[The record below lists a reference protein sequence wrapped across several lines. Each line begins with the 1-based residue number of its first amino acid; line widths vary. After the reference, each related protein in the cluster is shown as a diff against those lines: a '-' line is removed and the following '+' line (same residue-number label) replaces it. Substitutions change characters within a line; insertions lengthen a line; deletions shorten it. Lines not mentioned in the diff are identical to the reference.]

1 MAQRQFDT
9 GDNLTDYV
17 IPLDQDLIWV
27 YALSK
32 DSSNFEKHFERGWF
46 QLRFNKND
54 TDSSVF
60 ISTQVVPVNDPKFE
74 IRNDGW
80 WLWIAWCLLSVI
92 MVTTRRYMSFAWLTG
107 TLIHS
112 MIGLLITGITLFF
125 SLVGMQHLEWRI
137 DKIT

>member
-1 MAQRQFDT
+1 M
-9 GDNLTDYV
+9 
-17 IPLDQDLIWV
+17 IWV

-92 MVTTRRYMSFAWLTG
+92 MVTTRRYISFAWLTG
-107 TLIHS
+107 TLIHA
-112 MIGLLITGITLFF
+112 MFGLLITGITIFF